1 MAQYQVFY
9 CDGVLFVCS
18 LPDSVRAFKE
28 KMKMGEFKE
37 VDPETQ
43 KQMEMEKIQRQEE
56 EEEKAASIA
65 VGSR

>member
-1 MAQYQVFY
+1 M
-9 CDGVLFVCS
+9 
-18 LPDSVRAFKE
+18 RAFKE

-43 KQMEMEKIQRQEE
+43 KQMEMEKIRRQEE